1 MMLRRFI
8 STARTF
14 PINVTD
20 NAWHKMQNIIH
31 SQNSFCFFFSADN
44 GGCHGFNYNLNLM
57 DKEKYSKFT
66 KNLTTP
72 SLLESQDYD
81 VRILVDPYSEMI
93 LFGTTI
99 DFVNEDFS
107 KGVFENKFIFKP
119 DNELVNACGCGVS
132 FSLK

>member
-1 MMLRRFI
+1 MLRRFM

-20 NAWHKMQNIIH
+20 NAWYKMESIIEK
-31 SQNSFCFFFSADN
+31 QRAYCFLFSATN
-44 GGCHGFNYNLNLM
+44 GGCHGFNYKLDLMNLDKYLNFIERYTNL
-57 DKEKYSKFT
+57 SI
-66 KNLTTP
+66 
-72 SLLESQDYD
+72 LENNKSEAK
-81 VRILVDPYSEMI
+81 VLVDPQSEMI

-107 KGVFENKFIFKP
+107 EGIFENKFIFKP
-119 DNELVNACGCGVS
+119 DSELVNACGCGVS

>member
-1 MMLRRFI
+1 MLRRFM

-31 SQNSFCFFFSADN
+31 TQNSFCFLFSATN

-57 DKEKYSKFT
+57 DKEKYNKFT

-72 SLLESQDYD
+72 SLLESDQYNAK
-81 VRILVDPYSEMI
+81 VLVDPLSEMI

-99 DFVNEDFS
+99 DFVYEDFS
-107 KGVFENKFIFKP
+107 KGIFENKFIFKP
-119 DNELVNACGCGVS
+119 DKELVNACGCGVS

>member
-1 MMLRRFI
+1 MILRRVL
-8 STARTF
+8 STARIF

-31 SQNSFCFFFSADN
+31 MQNSFCFFFSADN

-81 VRILVDPYSEMI
+81 ARILVDPYSEMI

-107 KGVFENKFIFKP
+107 KGIFENKFIFKP
-119 DNELVNACGCGVS
+119 DSELVNACGCGVS